1 MQEIYKYCTHEQLTN
16 TPVGSDVLDNEMK
29 EDHNSSRE
37 KSPVYKPGPKSK
49 KMKLVPFTDET
60 LVDEESNSPIRSS
73 LSPVLKSPGQDWKI
87 DGSKSKHVDLSD
99 SSDDEDGNIKN
110 TPKPKSF
117 DDLFSEAS
125 DTTKKGNE
133 ETPTVV
139 FNKDSDDESEKG
151 HADVDDLMGGS
162 DDEKSRNGDNGW
174 DLEDV

>member
-1 MQEIYKYCTHEQLTN
+1 MIRENQQLQQKGQYQRQQQRQRN
-16 TPVGSDVLDNEMK
+16 DNDSDNE
-29 EDHNSSRE
+29 
-37 KSPVYKPGPKSK
+37 
-49 KMKLVPFTDET
+49 
-60 LVDEESNSPIRSS
+60 
-73 LSPVLKSPGQDWKI
+73 
-87 DGSKSKHVDLSD
+87 DGFI
-99 SSDDEDGNIKN
+99 GN